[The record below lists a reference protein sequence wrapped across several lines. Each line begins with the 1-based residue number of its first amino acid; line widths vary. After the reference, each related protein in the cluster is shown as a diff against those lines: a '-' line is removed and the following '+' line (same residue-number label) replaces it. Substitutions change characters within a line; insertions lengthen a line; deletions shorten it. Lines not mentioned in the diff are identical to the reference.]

1 MTGSVFKSCSCC
13 GELWPTRDA
22 FLDDAGLR
30 VIGYQADFRE
40 LRLGLFLFNH
50 ERCRSTLG
58 VAAGEFVDLHRGP
71 VFEERKTGSEECP
84 GYCLREDELSPCP
97 VACECAFVRDVLQLL
112 RDRPVS
118 TTQVSRTQGRSVPD
132 AS

>member
-13 GELWPTRDA
+13 GERWLTRDA
-22 FLDDAGLR
+22 FMDDPSLR

-50 ERCRSTLG
+50 ERCRSTIG
-58 VAAGEFVDLHRGP
+58 VAAGEFVDLHPGP

-84 GYCLREDELSPCP
+84 GYCLHQDELSPCHA
-97 VACECAFVRDVLQLL
+97 ACECAFVRDLLQVLRAKHRLAV
-112 RDRPVS
+112 RVS
-118 TTQVSRTQGRSVPD
+118 EIQGCELPD
-132 AS
+132 GV